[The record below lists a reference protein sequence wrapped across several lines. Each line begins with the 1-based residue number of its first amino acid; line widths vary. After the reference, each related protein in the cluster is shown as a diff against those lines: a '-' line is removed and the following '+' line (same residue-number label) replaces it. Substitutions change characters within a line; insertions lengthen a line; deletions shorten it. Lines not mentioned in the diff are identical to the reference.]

1 MAEEDRRIIYQEQK
15 RKKLLSDK
23 RNQRVAQ
30 DVYFCK
36 EKHRSTLSPDIPR
49 MLRMRGTSFCVDCA

>member
-1 MAEEDRRIIYQEQK
+1 VKAEEDRRIIYQGEK
-15 RKKLLSDK
+15 RNKLLSDK

-36 EKHRSTLSPDIPR
+36 ERHRTRHSSGIPG
-49 MLRMRGTSFCVDCA
+49 MLRMRGM